1 MLGLDAA
8 TDMFGDPA
16 LAVAS
21 AQPRCGVKR
30 AEPVLRLPC
39 RLGGVPG
46 TQRAAARCSTLGW
59 SRSGSRNRPSG
70 TRMIP
75 TLGNLPVRFAVGITG
90 HRGGNP
96 ALATDGTKIAAALA
110 GVFAEIEAGLAAER
124 AAAPAL
130 SIHPTRLHTLLASG
144 VDQLAAS
151 EASALGW
158 EIVAPLPF
166 GRELNVAINA
176 QPHTHTD
183 GVALLG
189 GGDASDP
196 TVQARAHGIRH
207 WSDRARLFQLADR
220 DAEIAALFEDMLTSP
235 VDAVRARRF
244 HAAAAAQA
252 ALAGRV
258 MVEQSDLLIGVWDN
272 GSRDGVGGTG
282 HTIVRALE
290 IGAPVL
296 LVDPARPEHW
306 SILSSIESLAGWQSH
321 TGQDRQRLQM
331 VVGKALHAR
340 DGRAARTLWDETWH
354 PRSTRAS
361 TLYRRIE
368 ALFGGESRPLRSLLQ
383 DYEPPERI
391 ANGSAAPLMEA
402 ATALPCSDQAFVA
415 AVADDVLP
423 AFARADGISARLSD
437 IYRSGMVA
445 NFILAALAVIV
456 GMAWLPLGMDDG
468 KWLFALAELGL
479 LAAIVVI
486 TWLGGRR
493 RLHARW
499 FETRR
504 AAEYLRHAP
513 ILLLVGVARPPS
525 HWPRATGTAWPE
537 YAARHAMRAPG
548 LPEMAVTRPFL
559 RSALQGLLA
568 PHVASQRAYHHAKAK
583 RLETISHRLDS
594 LSETMFKVAVA
605 SVAIWL
611 LMRAGAALQWLPY
624 AWPHATSKAFVFLG
638 VALPTMAAGVAGIR
652 YFGDFERF
660 AAISEVTAGKLAQ
673 VEARIGQLLAGQDAA
688 IDYEGVSR
696 LAHGIDGI
704 VVDEI
709 ESWQA
714 VFSGK
719 PIALPA

>member
-1 MLGLDAA
+1 MS
-8 TDMFGDPA
+8 PA
-16 LAVAS
+16 
-21 AQPRCGVKR
+21 
-30 AEPVLRLPC
+30 
-39 RLGGVPG
+39 PG
-46 TQRAAARCSTLGW
+46 
-59 SRSGSRNRPSG
+59 P
-70 TRMIP
+70 
-75 TLGNLPVRFAVGITG
+75 PVRFAVGITG
-90 HRGGNP
+90 HRGGNR
-96 ALATDGTKIAAALA
+96 ALAADATHIAAALA
-110 GVFAEIEAGLAAER
+110 GIMGEIEAALAAEH
-124 AAAPAL
+124 AATPTL
-130 SIHPTRLHTLLASG
+130 TIHPTRLHTLLAHG

-176 QPHTHTD
+176 QPHTYAD
-183 GVALLG
+183 GIALLA
-189 GGDASDP
+189 GGDASEP
-196 TVQARAHGIRH
+196 AVQARARGIRQ

-220 DAEIAALFEDMLTSP
+220 DGEIAALFGAMLASP
-235 VDAVRARRF
+235 DDAVRARHF
-244 HAAAAAQA
+244 HDAAAAQA
-252 ALAGRV
+252 AHAGRV
-258 MVEQSDLLIGVWDN
+258 MVEQSDLLVGVWDN

-290 IGAPVL
+290 IGTPVL
-296 LVDPARPEHW
+296 LLDPARPEHW
-306 SILSSIESLAGWQSH
+306 SILSSTESLAGWQAH
-321 TGQDRQRLQM
+321 TGQDRERLHA
-331 VVGKALHAR
+331 VVGNALQPR
-340 DGRAARTLWDETWH
+340 DGSAARTLRDEAWH
-354 PRSTRAS
+354 PRGTRAS

-368 ALFGGESRPLRSLLQ
+368 ALFGGEPRPWRPLVQ
-383 DYEPPERI
+383 NYEPPERI
-391 ANGSAAPLMEA
+391 AIGSAAPLVQA
-402 ATALPCSDQAFVA
+402 AAALPGADQAFVA
-415 AVADDVLP
+415 GLADDILP

-437 IYRSGMVA
+437 SYRSGMVA
-445 NFILAALAVIV
+445 NFLLAALAVIV
-456 GMAWLPLGMDDG
+456 GVAWLPLGVEGG
-468 KWLFALAELGL
+468 KWLFALAEFGL
-479 LAAIVVI
+479 LSAILMI

-537 YAARHAMRAPG
+537 YAVRHVLRAPG

-568 PHVASQRAYHHAKAK
+568 PHVASQRAYHLAKAK
-583 RLETISHRLDS
+583 RLETISHRLDR
-594 LSETMFKVAVA
+594 LAATLFKIAVA
-605 SVAIWL
+605 SVALWL

-624 AWPHATSKAFVFLG
+624 AWPHSSAKAFAFLG
-638 VALPTMAAGVAGIR
+638 VALPTLGSSIAGVR

-660 AAISEVTAGKLAQ
+660 AAISDVTAGKLAQ
-673 VEARIGQLLAGQDAA
+673 VEVRIGQLLAGPDAA

>member
-1 MLGLDAA
+1 MSP
-8 TDMFGDPA
+8 TPA
-16 LAVAS
+16 G
-21 AQPRCGVKR
+21 P
-30 AEPVLRLPC
+30 
-39 RLGGVPG
+39 
-46 TQRAAARCSTLGW
+46 
-59 SRSGSRNRPSG
+59 
-70 TRMIP
+70 
-75 TLGNLPVRFAVGITG
+75 PVRFAVGITG

-96 ALATDGTKIAAALA
+96 ALAADGTQIAAALA
-110 GVFAEIEAGLAAER
+110 SIFAEIEAGLTAER
-124 AAAPAL
+124 AATPAL
-130 SIHPTRLHTLLASG
+130 TIHPTRLHTLLAHG

-151 EASALGW
+151 EASVLGW

-166 GRELNVAINA
+166 GRALNVAINA
-176 QPHTHTD
+176 QPRTHAD

-196 TVQARAHGIRH
+196 AVQARAHGIRH

-220 DAEIAALFEDMLTSP
+220 DAEIAALFEATLMSP
-235 VDAVRARRF
+235 DDAVHARSF

-252 ALAGRV
+252 AHAGRV

-272 GSRDGVGGTG
+272 DSYDSVGGTG
-282 HTIVRALE
+282 HTILRALE
-290 IGAPVL
+290 IGTPVL
-296 LVDPARPEHW
+296 LLDPARPQHW
-306 SILSSIESLAGWQSH
+306 SILSSIESLAGWQGH
-321 TGQDRQRLQM
+321 AGQDRERLHG
-331 VVGKALHAR
+331 VVGNALHAR
-340 DGRAARTLWDETWH
+340 DGRVAITLADEAWH
-354 PRSTRAS
+354 PRGTRAS

-368 ALFGGESRPLRSLLQ
+368 ALFGGEPRPLRSLVQ
-383 DYEPPERI
+383 EYEPPERI
-391 ANGSAAPLMEA
+391 ANGSAAPLVDV
-402 ATALPCSDQAFVA
+402 ATALPGADRAFVA
-415 AVADDVLP
+415 AVSEDILP

-437 IYRSGMVA
+437 RYRSGMVA
-445 NFILAALAVIV
+445 NFILSALAVIIGV
-456 GMAWLPLGMDDG
+456 AWLPLGVDAA
-468 KWLFALAELGL
+468 KWVFALAELVL
-479 LAAIVVI
+479 LAAILVI

-537 YAARHAMRAPG
+537 YAVRHLLRAPG

-568 PHVASQRAYHHAKAK
+568 PHVASQRAYHHDKAK
-583 RLETISHRLDS
+583 RLETISHRLDR
-594 LSETMFKVAVA
+594 LATTLFKIAVA

-624 AWPHATSKAFVFLG
+624 AWPHASAKAFAFLG
-638 VALPTMAAGVAGIR
+638 VALPTLGASIAGIR

-673 VEARIGQLLAGQDAA
+673 VEVRIGQLLAGPDAA

-704 VVDEI
+704 VVGEI

>member
-1 MLGLDAA
+1 M
-8 TDMFGDPA
+8 
-16 LAVAS
+16 
-21 AQPRCGVKR
+21 
-30 AEPVLRLPC
+30 
-39 RLGGVPG
+39 
-46 TQRAAARCSTLGW
+46 
-59 SRSGSRNRPSG
+59 
-70 TRMIP
+70 
-75 TLGNLPVRFAVGITG
+75 RFAVGITG
-90 HRGGNP
+90 HRGGNR
-96 ALATDGTKIAAALA
+96 ALAADATHIAAALA
-110 GVFAEIEAGLAAER
+110 GILAEIEAALAAER
-124 AAAPAL
+124 AATPTL
-130 SIHPTRLHTLLASG
+130 TIHPTRLHTLLAHG

-176 QPHTHTD
+176 QPHTLED
-183 GVALLG
+183 GVALLA
-189 GGDASDP
+189 GGDASEP
-196 TVQARAHGIRH
+196 AVQARARGIRQ
-207 WSDRARLFQLADR
+207 WSDCARLFQLADR
-220 DAEIAALFEDMLTSP
+220 DAEIAALFEAMLASP
-235 VDAVRARRF
+235 EDAVLARHF
-244 HAAAAAQA
+244 HNAAAAQA
-252 ALAGRV
+252 AHAGRV

-290 IGAPVL
+290 IGTPVL
-296 LVDPARPEHW
+296 LLDPARPEHW
-306 SILSSIESLAGWQSH
+306 SILSSTESLAGWQAH
-321 TGQDRQRLQM
+321 TGQDRERLHG
-331 VVGKALHAR
+331 VVGNALQAR
-340 DGRAARTLWDETWH
+340 DGSAARTLRDEAWH
-354 PRSTRAS
+354 PRSRRAS

-368 ALFGGESRPLRSLLQ
+368 ALFGGEPRPLRSLVQ

-391 ANGSAAPLMEA
+391 ANGSAAPLVEA
-402 ATALPCSDQAFVA
+402 AAALPGADHAFVA
-415 AVADDVLP
+415 RVADDILP

-437 IYRSGMVA
+437 SYRSGMVA
-445 NFILAALAVIV
+445 NFLLAALAVIV
-456 GMAWLPLGMDDG
+456 GVAWLPLGVDAG

-479 LAAIVVI
+479 LAAILMI

-537 YAARHAMRAPG
+537 YAVRHVLRAPG
-548 LPEMAVTRPFL
+548 LPEMVVTRSFL

-568 PHVASQRAYHHAKAK
+568 PHVASQRAYHRAKAK
-583 RLETISHRLDS
+583 RLETISHRLDR
-594 LSETMFKVAVA
+594 LAAALFKIAVA

-611 LMRAGAALQWLPY
+611 LMRAGAALQWLPQ
-624 AWPHATSKAFVFLG
+624 AWPQSSAKAFTFLG
-638 VALPTMAAGVAGIR
+638 VALPTLGSSIAGVR

-673 VEARIGQLLAGQDAA
+673 VEVRIGQLLAGPDAA